1 MDERYIVIGTS
12 QATSECI
19 KALLDSKKKSIVGV
33 FSLSKKKLSN
43 NSTDFKLLSE
53 GI

>member
-19 KALLDSKKKSIVGV
+19 KALLDSKKKV
-33 FSLSKKKLSN
+33 
-43 NSTDFKLLSE
+43 
-53 GI
+53 